1 MGSGIKT
8 SKCTIS
14 NQVQNL
20 DGVNIKLGDLVEMK
34 SGSPTMVVNKL
45 LEDDRI
51 EVAWFDFDE
60 QDIRSMSGPCYA
72 FKIV

>member
-1 MGSGIKT
+1 MGNGIKT

-20 DGVNIKLGDLVEMK
+20 DGVDIKLGDLVEMK

-60 QDIRSMSGPCYA
+60 QDIRSIIAPCYV